1 MRLSSVARAVLAY
14 AVMSGVGFVFLVL
27 SAIAD
32 NGEQPQPPRE
42 NVADGR
48 IAALERQ
55 VAQQDQTLV
64 LMRLML
70 GQVRQDLEEVRKH
83 QKPTGLRYTQE
94 VETATGDVIPGRW
107 EWFVNF
113 SEVKP

>member
-1 MRLSSVARAVLAY
+1 MRLSPIENVVVAICIGALATLTVVAV
-14 AVMSGVGFVFLVL
+14 
-27 SAIAD
+27 AD
-32 NGEQPQPPRE
+32 NGDQLQPPRQ
-42 NVADGR
+42 NITDAR

-64 LMRLML
+64 LMRFML
-70 GQVRQDLEEVRKH
+70 GQMRQDLEEVRKH

-94 VETATGDVIPGRW
+94 VETATGDVMPGRW